1 MGATRADLADALSA
15 RLPRRTRR
23 GSTLPEVVPAVHGTA
38 GSLAGALLLAL
49 HAGPRSAPAPDAAA
63 RRGGADTA
71 RTLETAE
78 GDPRT

>member
-1 MGATRADLADALSA
+1 
-15 RLPRRTRR
+15 TRR

-49 HAGPRSAPAPDAAA
+49 HAGPPEHPSAPDAAA